1 MAPADRVAAGGGDCP
16 APACEEERKRF
27 FFEKKNQKTFA
38 ILAYAAGESA
48 TAKQKF
54 FASFFKKEVLACL
67 FLPAHLARSVYDVTE
82 HDHLLFSARV
92 RNPATC
98 YAAYQWML

>member
-27 FFEKKNQKTFA
+27 FFEKRTKKLLRFWRTLPANPRQPSKSF
-38 ILAYAAGESA
+38 LLL
-48 TAKQKF
+48 
-54 FASFFKKEVLACL
+54 FFKKEVLACL
-67 FLPAHLARSVYDVTE
+67 FLPAHSARSVYDVTE